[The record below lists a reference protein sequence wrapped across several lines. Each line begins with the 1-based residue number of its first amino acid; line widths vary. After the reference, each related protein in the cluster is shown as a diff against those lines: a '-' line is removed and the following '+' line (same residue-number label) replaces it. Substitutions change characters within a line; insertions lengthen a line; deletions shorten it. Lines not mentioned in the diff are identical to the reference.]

1 MSAAER
7 IKERKKLITDILKH
21 SQGRSVL
28 GADIRKRIKD
38 AFGKNVSKGTLS
50 SDIKALAAEG
60 YEIVSDT
67 DGYKLVGIREMA
79 EVDETKSLEPIRR
92 DTVAKWLIMII
103 LSEDQDR
110 YMSVREICDRYGELT
125 DALSMSGIKAHLE
138 ALVKLKYIS
147 RHTKEEARAEG
158 RSTLSEVREADNK
171 LFYHISDS
179 APVLSFIDKEAVMD
193 FNEYYHDGGYAEGL
207 GRTLKTI
214 NDKIAAVSQDIYT
227 EGSGVYKSTGIRND
241 IPKEL
246 TDRLDKLLQLPF
258 RKYAIDIKYSE
269 KEKIK
274 DYTLKISM
282 IIFNADMNGFYLLG
296 EVKNKKKW
304 IRKNF
309 KLGSVTQ
316 MSVNKAI
323 SNDIYESRKYRDIFN
338 KMWSCAPDEPC
349 ETEVIFEDI
358 PNVREEI
365 EALSRARSETAQ
377 INIVHGTDKT
387 GWIRYRDMIMGTHD
401 FLRFVRTLGDA
412 AVIIKPEKSR
422 KHLIEKTEEMVER
435 YREILKK
442 ESAENGHDDECV

>member
-7 IKERKKLITDILKH
+7 IKERKKLITDLLKQ
-21 SQGRSVL
+21 SQGKSVL

-67 DGYKLVGIREMA
+67 DGYKLVGIREMP

-92 DTVAKWLIMII
+92 DTVLII

-193 FNEYYHDGGYAEGL
+193 FNAYYHDGGYAEGL

-246 TDRLDKLLQLPF
+246 TDRLDELFQ
-258 RKYAIDIKYSE
+258 IC
-269 KEKIK
+269 
-274 DYTLKISM
+274 
-282 IIFNADMNGFYLLG
+282 
-296 EVKNKKKW
+296 
-304 IRKNF
+304 
-309 KLGSVTQ
+309 
-316 MSVNKAI
+316 
-323 SNDIYESRKYRDIFN
+323 YRH
-338 KMWSCAPDEPC
+338 K
-349 ETEVIFEDI
+349 V
-358 PNVREEI
+358 
-365 EALSRARSETAQ
+365 Q
-377 INIVHGTDKT
+377 
-387 GWIRYRDMIMGTHD
+387 
-401 FLRFVRTLGDA
+401 
-412 AVIIKPEKSR
+412 
-422 KHLIEKTEEMVER
+422 
-435 YREILKK
+435 
-442 ESAENGHDDECV
+442 